1 MWGANLEADRLGTR
15 LGITQGTRT
24 IGELSLYHLLF
35 NNYANPFLYM
45 LLANGE
51 PHYESLDWVGV
62 KNTFL
67 ESWRLF
73 VLSLERF
80 DFFLDFSVSVHCSV
94 HLYL

>member
-1 MWGANLEADRLGTR
+1 MWGAKFRGRQTGNK
-15 LGITQGTRT
+15 TQGSRT

-35 NNYANPFLYM
+35 NNYANPFPYM
-45 LLANGE
+45 LLTNINGE

-80 DFFLDFSVSVHCSV
+80 DLFLDFSVSVHCSV